1 MAKSLIVYFS
11 QGGNTRKCAE
21 ALHSLMDSDLFELV
35 PEVPYPRGYGRLLK
49 ETKKEADEKSVREL
63 NPVAFNPADYDR
75 LFIGCPNW
83 WGFLPAPVRTF
94 ITKTDFSGKEIAFF
108 ITHGGSVAERI
119 AERTG
124 ADIFEIVTV
133 QEYPEDYNALLDFA
147 RDEQRE
153 NARPEL
159 AEHIENMDIYDVIF
173 LGYPN
178 WWSDMPMPLY
188 SFLDEYD
195 LSGKTIMPFV
205 TSGGSGFSRTIRS
218 IENAEPEAT
227 VLEWLSI
234 RDRRVHDSSTDRAIE
249 EWINRS
255 GLF

>member
-1 MAKSLIVYFS
+1 MEREDLRKGAVNGFGKSKRRTMGMKRILMTVLMAALIAMPLLCDPLVVYFS
-11 QGGNTRKCAE
+11 RSGNTK
-21 ALHSLMDSDLFELV
+21 
-35 PEVPYPRGYGRLLK
+35 
-49 ETKKEADEKSVREL
+49 
-63 NPVAFNPADYDR
+63 
-75 LFIGCPNW
+75 
-83 WGFLPAPVRTF
+83 
-94 ITKTDFSGKEIAFF
+94 
-108 ITHGGSVAERI
+108 SVAERI

-124 ADIFEIVTV
+124 ADMFEIVTV
-133 QEYPEDYNALLDFA
+133 QIYPEDYNELLDFA
-147 RDEQRE
+147 RNEQRE

-178 WWSDMPMPLY
+178 WWGDMPMPLY

-218 IENAEPEAT
+218 VEDAEPEAT
-227 VLEWLSI
+227 VLEGLSI
-234 RDRRVHDSSTDRAIE
+234 RDRRVHDSATDRAIE
-249 EWINRS
+249 EWIDGS

>member
-1 MAKSLIVYFS
+1 MKRILMTVLMAALITMPLLCDPPVVYFS
-11 QGGNTRKCAE
+11 RSGNAE
-21 ALHSLMDSDLFELV
+21 
-35 PEVPYPRGYGRLLK
+35 
-49 ETKKEADEKSVREL
+49 
-63 NPVAFNPADYDR
+63 
-75 LFIGCPNW
+75 
-83 WGFLPAPVRTF
+83 
-94 ITKTDFSGKEIAFF
+94 
-108 ITHGGSVAERI
+108 SVAERI

-124 ADIFEIVTV
+124 ADMFEIVTV
-133 QEYPEDYNALLDFA
+133 QIYPEDYNELLDFA
-147 RDEQRE
+147 RNEQRE

-178 WWSDMPMPLY
+178 WWGDMPMPLY

-218 IENAEPEAT
+218 VEDAEPEAT
-227 VLEWLSI
+227 VLEGLSI
-234 RDRRVHDSSTDRAIE
+234 RDRRVHDGATDRAIE
-249 EWINRS
+249 EWIDGS

>member
-1 MAKSLIVYFS
+1 MKRILMTVLMAALIAMPLLCDPLVVYFS
-11 QGGNTRKCAE
+11 RSGNTK
-21 ALHSLMDSDLFELV
+21 
-35 PEVPYPRGYGRLLK
+35 
-49 ETKKEADEKSVREL
+49 
-63 NPVAFNPADYDR
+63 
-75 LFIGCPNW
+75 
-83 WGFLPAPVRTF
+83 
-94 ITKTDFSGKEIAFF
+94 
-108 ITHGGSVAERI
+108 SVAERI

-124 ADIFEIVTV
+124 ADMFEIVTV
-133 QEYPEDYNALLDFA
+133 QIYPEDYNELLDFA
-147 RDEQRE
+147 RNEQRE

-178 WWSDMPMPLY
+178 WWGDMPMPLY

-218 IENAEPEAT
+218 VEDAEPEAT
-227 VLEWLSI
+227 VLEGLSI
-234 RDRRVHDSSTDRAIE
+234 RDRRVHDSATDRAIE
-249 EWINRS
+249 EWIDGS

>member
-1 MAKSLIVYFS
+1 MKRILMTVLMAALITMPLLCDPLVVYFS
-11 QGGNTRKCAE
+11 RSGNTE
-21 ALHSLMDSDLFELV
+21 
-35 PEVPYPRGYGRLLK
+35 
-49 ETKKEADEKSVREL
+49 
-63 NPVAFNPADYDR
+63 
-75 LFIGCPNW
+75 
-83 WGFLPAPVRTF
+83 
-94 ITKTDFSGKEIAFF
+94 
-108 ITHGGSVAERI
+108 SVAERI

-124 ADIFEIVTV
+124 ADMFEIVTV
-133 QEYPEDYNALLDFA
+133 QIYPEDYNELLDFA
-147 RDEQRE
+147 RNEQRE

-178 WWSDMPMPLY
+178 WWGDMPMPLY

-218 IENAEPEAT
+218 VEDAEPEAT
-227 VLEWLSI
+227 VLEGLSI
-234 RDRRVHDSSTDRAIE
+234 RDRRVHDGATDRAIE
-249 EWINRS
+249 EWIDGS